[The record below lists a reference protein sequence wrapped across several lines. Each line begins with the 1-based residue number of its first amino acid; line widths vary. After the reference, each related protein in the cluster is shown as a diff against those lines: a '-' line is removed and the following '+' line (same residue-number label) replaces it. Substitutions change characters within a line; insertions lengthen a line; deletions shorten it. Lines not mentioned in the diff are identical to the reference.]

1 MHTRGVAGALRK
13 MLPYFFGGEDQYR
26 RDQPKERAA
35 DPVDGGLRGA
45 ARAVAG
51 RKGVKPVF
59 ENVEIKRA
67 QIHGRKIVHGM
78 VDAVEIV
85 AIVALAALSRELRCP
100 V

>member
-13 MLPYFFGGEDQYR
+13 MLPYFVGSEHQYR

-45 ARAVAG
+45 ARAVAR
-51 RKGVKPVF
+51 RKGIKPVF

-67 QIHGRKIVHGM
+67 QVHGGKIMHGM

-85 AIVALAALSRELRCP
+85 LVVPGAALTHEFCGA
-100 V
+100 

>member
-13 MLPYFFGGEDQYR
+13 MLPYFFSSEDQYR

-67 QIHGRKIVHGM
+67 QIHGGKIVQG
-78 VDAVEIV
+78 VIDAAEIV
-85 AIVALAALSRELRCP
+85 AVVPLAAMSDELGG
-100 V
+100 